1 MAKQTI
7 SRDVPLAELTLRRYE
22 KPVELGQRDLV
33 KRLCLSLG
41 LLQPGDSRDVVVDVL
56 HVLLDQRKRKRPI
69 SSEQIRKK
77 VVDFRKKNEM
87 ALLGVA
93 GSNIRRQLKR
103 LRNVMLV
110 EKVTNNYRITEY
122 LGLVDIMDEKLQKL
136 ILPMIIERVRDY
148 MGEVDEKF
156 K

>member
-122 LGLVDIMDEKLQKL
+122 LGLVDILDEKLQKL